1 MLQSKETVVGIYAP
15 SDLHYIIT
23 IFGLGRL
30 GYTAFLLS
38 PRLPASAV
46 ATLLTACNTNTL
58 FYGNANAPF
67 AQSVRKLL
75 PTLTSFPILS
85 REEYDSP
92 THEHTPP
99 FERRNVDPVK
109 EHHRRYLMLHSSGST
124 GLPKPISFSNKR
136 LMVTFLTAQP
146 HKAFQSVPFSH
157 AHGLITYVQH
167 IYIRKT
173 L

>member
-1 MLQSKETVVGIYAP
+1 MVGIYAP

-30 GYTAFLLS
+30 GYTAFMLS

-46 ATLLTACNTNTL
+46 ATLLTACNTSKL
-58 FYGNANAPF
+58 FYGLSNSPF
-67 AQSVRKLL
+67 AQSIHNLL
-75 PTLTSFPILS
+75 PTLSSFPILS

-92 THEHTPP
+92 THGDTPP
-99 FERRNVDPVK
+99 FERRNVDPEK
-109 EHHRRYLMLHSSGST
+109 EYHRKYIMLHSSGST

-136 LMVTFLTAQP
+136 LMLTFLTAQP
-146 HKAFQSVPFSH
+146 RKAFQSVPFSH
-157 AHGLITYVQH
+157 AHGLVTYAQH
-167 IYIRKT
+167 IYVRKT

>member
-1 MLQSKETVVGIYAP
+1 MYAP
-15 SDLHYIIT
+15 SDLHYITT

-30 GYTAFLLS
+30 GYTAFMLS

-46 ATLLTACNTNTL
+46 STLLTACNTSTL
-58 FYGNANAPF
+58 FYGHANAPF

-75 PTLTSFPILS
+75 PTLTSFPIPS

-99 FERRNVDPVK
+99 FERRNVDLVK
-109 EHHRRYLMLHSSGST
+109 EHHRGYLMLHSSGST

-157 AHGLITYVQH
+157 AHGLVTYVQH
-167 IYIRKT
+167 IYVRKT